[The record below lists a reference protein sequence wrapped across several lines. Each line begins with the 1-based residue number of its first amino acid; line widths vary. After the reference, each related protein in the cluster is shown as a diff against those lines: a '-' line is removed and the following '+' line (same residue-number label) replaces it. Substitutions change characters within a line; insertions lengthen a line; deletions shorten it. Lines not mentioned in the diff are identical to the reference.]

1 MGKRNCAIEGCNAL
15 EFRSVGICNTHMRLG
30 SKIPQQ
36 QQEIVDEALEET
48 SFQFASAEVFLCPNR
63 CGRGTPAGP
72 IELTYD
78 RHDKVSQE
86 AKLAA
91 RVIGLVC
98 LVFSMIILVQGIESR
113 PLVGGP
119 TSSAEFAFAI
129 LLVAALA
136 FAYSLFAGETTAYF
150 YCIKCRGAMLDS
162 KTIISKIGEEKALAI
177 ERELSRCKAGEKM
190 CPSCEGR
197 MNRIPITYVMP
208 DRGGG
213 TDLATA
219 LVVATIQAMI
229 PNKKEYL
236 DLDGCSSCGL
246 FWFDS
251 GEMSNVSL
259 SESMKVKEKRRSK

>member
-1 MGKRNCAIEGCNAL
+1 M
-15 EFRSVGICNTHMRLG
+15 GICNRHMRLG

-36 QQEIVDEALEET
+36 QQEKLEEQFDEIVDEALEET

-63 CGRGTPAGP
+63 CGRGAPVGP

-86 AKLAA
+86 AKQVTF
-91 RVIGLVC
+91 VIGLVC
-98 LVFSMIILVQGIESR
+98 LVFSMKIMVQGNNEDFTDLLG
-113 PLVGGP
+113 PLLC
-119 TSSAEFAFAI
+119 A
-129 LLVAALA
+129 AALA
-136 FAYSLFAGETTAYF
+136 LGYSLFATGETTAYF
-150 YCIKCRGAMLDS
+150 YCMKCRGAMLDS

-190 CPSCEGR
+190 CPSCEER

-208 DRGGG
+208 DNSSGNIGF
-213 TDLATA
+213 DL
-219 LVVATIQAMI
+219 IRAMI

-236 DLDGCSSCGL
+236 DLDGCPSCGL

>member
-1 MGKRNCAIEGCNAL
+1 MAIE
-15 EFRSVGICNTHMRLG
+15 
-30 SKIPQQ
+30 
-36 QQEIVDEALEET
+36 EALDET
-48 SFQFASAEVFLCPNR
+48 SFQFASAEVFLCPNG
-63 CGRGTPAGP
+63 CG
-72 IELTYD
+72 ELSYD

-86 AKLAA
+86 AKQATF
-91 RVIGLVC
+91 VIGLVS
-98 LVFSMIILVQGIESR
+98 LVFAMIIGIGEELGFWMIIIGVISI
-113 PLVGGP
+113 G
-119 TSSAEFAFAI
+119 
-129 LLVAALA
+129 
-136 FAYSLFAGETTAYF
+136 YSLFATGETTAYF
-150 YCIKCRGAMLDS
+150 SCINCGGGMLDS
-162 KTIISKIGEEKALAI
+162 KTIISKIGVDKALTI
-177 ERELSRCKAGEKM
+177 ERALRSCEAGGKM

-213 TDLATA
+213 GGDLVGA

-259 SESMKVKEKRRSK
+259 SESMKPGSKPHAK

>member
-1 MGKRNCAIEGCNAL
+1 MG
-15 EFRSVGICNTHMRLG
+15 LG

-150 YCIKCRGAMLDS
+150 YCMKCRGAMLDS

-208 DRGGG
+208 DNSGGNIG
-213 TDLATA
+213 LAVI
-219 LVVATIQAMI
+219 LAMI

>member
-91 RVIGLVC
+91 RVIGLVS
-98 LVFSMIILVQGIESR
+98 LVFAMIIGFDEELGFWMIILG
-113 PLVGGP
+113 
-119 TSSAEFAFAI
+119 A
-129 LLVAALA
+129 VALG
-136 FAYSLFAGETTAYF
+136 YSLFATGETTAYF
-150 YCIKCRGAMLDS
+150 YCMKCRGAMLDS

-213 TDLATA
+213 TDLVTA
-219 LVVATIQAMI
+219 MAVAAIQAMI

-236 DLDGCSSCGL
+236 DLDGCPSCGL
-246 FWFDS
+246 FWFDQS
-251 GEMSNVSL
+251 EMSNVSI

>member
-1 MGKRNCAIEGCNAL
+1 
-15 EFRSVGICNTHMRLG
+15 
-30 SKIPQQ
+30 
-36 QQEIVDEALEET
+36 
-48 SFQFASAEVFLCPNR
+48 
-63 CGRGTPAGP
+63 
-72 IELTYD
+72 
-78 RHDKVSQE
+78 
-86 AKLAA
+86 
-91 RVIGLVC
+91 
-98 LVFSMIILVQGIESR
+98 
-113 PLVGGP
+113 
-119 TSSAEFAFAI
+119 
-129 LLVAALA
+129 
-136 FAYSLFAGETTAYF
+136 
-150 YCIKCRGAMLDS
+150 MLDS

-208 DRGGG
+208 DNSSGNIGF
-213 TDLATA
+213 DL
-219 LVVATIQAMI
+219 IRAMI

>member
-1 MGKRNCAIEGCNAL
+1 
-15 EFRSVGICNTHMRLG
+15 MRLG

-136 FAYSLFAGETTAYF
+136 LGYSLFATGETTAYF
-150 YCIKCRGAMLDS
+150 YCMKCRGAMLDS

-208 DRGGG
+208 DNSSGNIGF
-213 TDLATA
+213 DL
-219 LVVATIQAMI
+219 IRAMI

-236 DLDGCSSCGL
+236 DLDGCPSCGL

>member
-15 EFRSVGICNTHMRLG
+15 EFRSAGICNRHMGEG

-36 QQEIVDEALEET
+36 QQEKLEEQFDET
-48 SFQFASAEVFLCPNR
+48 SFQFASAEVFRCPNG
-63 CGRGTPAGP
+63 CG
-72 IELTYD
+72 ELSYD
-78 RHDKVSQE
+78 RHDKVSE
-86 AKLAA
+86 ENKKIAA
-91 RVIGLVC
+91 VLGVLMIVADILIGDGRLFLLGLV
-98 LVFSMIILVQGIESR
+98 
-113 PLVGGP
+113 
-119 TSSAEFAFAI
+119 AI
-129 LLVAALA
+129 GY
-136 FAYSLFAGETTAYF
+136 FLFATGETTAYF
-150 YCIKCRGAMLDS
+150 YCMKCRGAMLDS

-213 TDLATA
+213 GDLVGA

-236 DLDGCSSCGL
+236 DLDGCPSCGL

-259 SESMKVKEKRRSK
+259 SEEMSLTRQVRS

>member
-1 MGKRNCAIEGCNAL
+1 
-15 EFRSVGICNTHMRLG
+15 MRLG

-36 QQEIVDEALEET
+36 QQEKLEEQFDEIVDEALEET

-63 CGRGTPAGP
+63 CGRGTPVGP

-86 AKLAA
+86 AKQVTF
-91 RVIGLVC
+91 VIGLVC
-98 LVFSMIILVQGIESR
+98 LVFSMKIMVQGNNEDFTVLSY
-113 PLVGGP
+113 
-119 TSSAEFAFAI
+119 
-129 LLVAALA
+129 LLCAAALA
-136 FAYSLFAGETTAYF
+136 LGYSLFATGETTAYF

-162 KTIISKIGEEKALAI
+162 KTIFNKIGEEKALAI

-213 TDLATA
+213 GDLVGA

-236 DLDGCSSCGL
+236 DLDGCPSCGL
-246 FWFDS
+246 FWFDQS
-251 GEMSNVSL
+251 EMSNVSI

>member
-1 MGKRNCAIEGCNAL
+1 M
-15 EFRSVGICNTHMRLG
+15 GICNRHMRLG

-36 QQEIVDEALEET
+36 QQEKLEEQSDEIVDEALEET

-63 CGRGTPAGP
+63 CGRGTPVGP

-86 AKLAA
+86 AKQVTF
-91 RVIGLVC
+91 VIGLVC
-98 LVFSMIILVQGIESR
+98 LVFSMKIMVQGNNEDFTVLSY
-113 PLVGGP
+113 
-119 TSSAEFAFAI
+119 
-129 LLVAALA
+129 LLCAAALA
-136 FAYSLFAGETTAYF
+136 LGYSLFATGETTAYF

-190 CPSCEGR
+190 CPSCEER

-208 DRGGG
+208 DNSSGNIGF
-213 TDLATA
+213 DL
-219 LVVATIQAMI
+219 IRAMI

-236 DLDGCSSCGL
+236 DLDGCPSCGL

>member
-15 EFRSVGICNTHMRLG
+15 EFRSAGICNRHMGLG

-48 SFQFASAEVFLCPNR
+48 SFQFASAEVFRCPNG
-63 CGRGTPAGP
+63 CG
-72 IELTYD
+72 ELSYD
-78 RHDKVSQE
+78 RHDKVSE
-86 AKLAA
+86 ENKKIAA
-91 RVIGLVC
+91 VLGVLMIVADILIGDGRLFLLGLV
-98 LVFSMIILVQGIESR
+98 
-113 PLVGGP
+113 
-119 TSSAEFAFAI
+119 AI
-129 LLVAALA
+129 GY
-136 FAYSLFAGETTAYF
+136 FLFATGETTAYF
-150 YCIKCRGAMLDS
+150 YCMKCRGAMLDS

-208 DRGGG
+208 DSGGG
-213 TDLATA
+213 ADLVSA

-236 DLDGCSSCGL
+236 DLDGCPSCGL

-259 SESMKVKEKRRSK
+259 SEEMSLTRQVRS

>member
-1 MGKRNCAIEGCNAL
+1 M
-15 EFRSVGICNTHMRLG
+15 GICNTHMRLG

-129 LLVAALA
+129 LCVAALA

-208 DRGGG
+208 DNSSGNIGF
-213 TDLATA
+213 DL
-219 LVVATIQAMI
+219 IRAMI

-251 GEMSNVSL
+251 GEMVSISG
-259 SESMKVKEKRRSK
+259 SESMRRDFRDESKGTLPIRGGRKGSPSDW

>member
-1 MGKRNCAIEGCNAL
+1 M
-15 EFRSVGICNTHMRLG
+15 GICNRHMRLG

-36 QQEIVDEALEET
+36 QQEKLEEQSDEIVDEALEET

-63 CGRGTPAGP
+63 CGRGTPVGP

-86 AKLAA
+86 AKQVTF
-91 RVIGLVC
+91 VIGLVC
-98 LVFSMIILVQGIESR
+98 LVFSMKIMVQGNNEDFTDLLG
-113 PLVGGP
+113 PLLC
-119 TSSAEFAFAI
+119 A
-129 LLVAALA
+129 AALA
-136 FAYSLFAGETTAYF
+136 LGYSLFATGETTAYF

-190 CPSCEGR
+190 CPSCEER

-208 DRGGG
+208 DNSSGNIGF
-213 TDLATA
+213 DL
-219 LVVATIQAMI
+219 IRAMI

-236 DLDGCSSCGL
+236 DLDGCPSCGL

>member
-48 SFQFASAEVFLCPNR
+48 SFQFASEEVFLCPNR

-91 RVIGLVC
+91 RVIGLVS
-98 LVFSMIILVQGIESR
+98 LVFAMIIGFDEELGFWMIF
-113 PLVGGP
+113 LG
-119 TSSAEFAFAI
+119 A
-129 LLVAALA
+129 AALG
-136 FAYSLFAGETTAYF
+136 YSLFATGETTAYF
-150 YCIKCRGAMLDS
+150 YCMKCRGAMLDS

-177 ERELSRCKAGEKM
+177 ERELSRCKAGGKM

-208 DRGGG
+208 DNSGGNIG
-213 TDLATA
+213 MAVIL
-219 LVVATIQAMI
+219 AMI

-259 SESMKVKEKRRSK
+259 SESMKVKEKRRPK

>member
-1 MGKRNCAIEGCNAL
+1 
-15 EFRSVGICNTHMRLG
+15 MRLG

-150 YCIKCRGAMLDS
+150 YCMKCRGAMLDS

-208 DRGGG
+208 DNSSGNIGF
-213 TDLATA
+213 DL
-219 LVVATIQAMI
+219 IRAMI

>member
-1 MGKRNCAIEGCNAL
+1 
-15 EFRSVGICNTHMRLG
+15 MRLG

-136 FAYSLFAGETTAYF
+136 FGYSLFAGETTAYF

-208 DRGGG
+208 DNSSGNIGF
-213 TDLATA
+213 DL
-219 LVVATIQAMI
+219 IRAMI

>member
-1 MGKRNCAIEGCNAL
+1 
-15 EFRSVGICNTHMRLG
+15 
-30 SKIPQQ
+30 
-36 QQEIVDEALEET
+36 
-48 SFQFASAEVFLCPNR
+48 
-63 CGRGTPAGP
+63 
-72 IELTYD
+72 
-78 RHDKVSQE
+78 
-86 AKLAA
+86 
-91 RVIGLVC
+91 
-98 LVFSMIILVQGIESR
+98 
-113 PLVGGP
+113 
-119 TSSAEFAFAI
+119 
-129 LLVAALA
+129 
-136 FAYSLFAGETTAYF
+136 
-150 YCIKCRGAMLDS
+150 MLDS

-236 DLDGCSSCGL
+236 DLDGCPSCGL
-246 FWFDS
+246 FWFDQS
-251 GEMSNVSL
+251 EMSNVSI

>member
-1 MGKRNCAIEGCNAL
+1 
-15 EFRSVGICNTHMRLG
+15 MRLG

-36 QQEIVDEALEET
+36 QQEKLEEQFDEIADEALEET

-63 CGRGTPAGP
+63 CGRGTPVGP

-86 AKLAA
+86 AKQVTF
-91 RVIGLVC
+91 VIGLVC
-98 LVFSMIILVQGIESR
+98 LVFSMKIMVQGNNEDFTVLSY
-113 PLVGGP
+113 
-119 TSSAEFAFAI
+119 
-129 LLVAALA
+129 LLCAAALA
-136 FAYSLFAGETTAYF
+136 LGYSLFATGETTAYF

-162 KTIISKIGEEKALAI
+162 KTIFNKIGEEKALAI

-190 CPSCEGR
+190 CPSCEER

-208 DRGGG
+208 DNSSGNIGF
-213 TDLATA
+213 DL
-219 LVVATIQAMI
+219 IRAMI

-236 DLDGCSSCGL
+236 DLDGCPSCGL